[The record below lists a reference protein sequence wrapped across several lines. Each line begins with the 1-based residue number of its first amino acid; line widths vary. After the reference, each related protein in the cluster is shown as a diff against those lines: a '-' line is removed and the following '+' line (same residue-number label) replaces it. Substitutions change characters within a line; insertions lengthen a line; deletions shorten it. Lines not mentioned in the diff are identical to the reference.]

1 MPLAPMILLPIALFG
16 GEDAAREAAVA
27 AAREAIRTRLNAPD
41 SRIHLVEALAAQW
54 GDASLGCPEKGTSYA
69 QVVTEGFQVRL
80 RVEDRTFDVRVADQ
94 RTVVCGLGTATPG
107 AEADAAATTR
117 LYRAARRD
125 LAERLSVPEQEV
137 RVDFIR
143 PTTWPSGAPSCLAP
157 AAAPGPTAPVR
168 GLTIQ
173 LAARGKT
180 YTYLSDLEIV
190 RSCEAPPQE

>member
-1 MPLAPMILLPIALFG
+1 
-16 GEDAAREAAVA
+16 VA
-27 AAREAIRTRLNAPD
+27 AAREAIRSRLSAPD
-41 SRIHLVEALAAQW
+41 SRIHLVEAVAAQW
-54 GDASLGCPEKGTSYA
+54 SDGSLGCPEKDTSYA
-69 QVVTEGFQVRL
+69 QVVTEGFHVRL

-94 RTVVCGLGTATPG
+94 RTVVCGLGTTTPG

-125 LAERLSVPEQEV
+125 LAERLGVPEKEI

-143 PTTWPSGAPSCLAP
+143 PTTWPSGAPSCLATS
-157 AAAPGPTAPVR
+157 AAPRTAAPVR

-180 YTYLSDLEIV
+180 YTYLSDMEIV
-190 RSCEAPPQE
+190 RSCEAPPRE